1 MKFINAIFNR
11 LKRIKENCQATR
23 QARRLK
29 QLENISCKNINVT
42 EFNGCLYIA
51 YDGVPIVRVEDLKYK
66 APEILA
72 QAREDYLAWREKF
85 NA

>member
-42 EFNGCLYIA
+42 EFNGRLYIA
-51 YDGVPIVRVEDLKYK
+51 YDGVTL
-66 APEILA
+66 
-72 QAREDYLAWREKF
+72 
-85 NA
+85 

>member
-42 EFNGCLYIA
+42 EFNGRLYIA

-66 APEILA
+66 APKILA

>member
-1 MKFINAIFNR
+1 MKFINAIRNW
-11 LKRIKENCQATR
+11 LKRINERSKAVCQE
-23 QARRLK
+23 RRTK
-29 QLENISCKNINVT
+29 QLKNISCKSINVI
-42 EFNGCLYIA
+42 EFNGRLYVA
-51 YDGVPIVRVEDLKYK
+51 HDGVPIVRVDDLKAK

>member
-11 LKRIKENCQATR
+11 LKRIKENYQATR

-42 EFNGCLYIA
+42 EFNGRLYIA

-66 APEILA
+66 AP
-72 QAREDYLAWREKF
+72 ARIPTAPSLPVSVA
-85 NA
+85 